1 MSWQILITLSIFLY
15 SSSVLL
21 QRVLLKN
28 NKTDPISFAI
38 LFQTGVSLVIG
49 LFVLITKG
57 GINFPNLLPFFWSV
71 VLMTVSYALA
81 NIFIF
86 KSLKFTEAS
95 SFTVIFSSKTIFA
108 ILGASLFLGEKL
120 NFNQWIGSFLILAG
134 VMVVSM
140 RDKLKIKL
148 GEIFAL
154 TAAVLF
160 GLANTNDRFLVQAF
174 DSYSYVIIGFLL
186 PAIFITGIY
195 PKKIL
200 GIGSMFKEKL
210 FLPKLAIL
218 CFLYGFAAV
227 TFFQALQITTNSS
240 QLFSINALSGILT
253 VILSIIFLKEYEF
266 IPRKIIGAALSLVG
280 LLLVS

>member
-108 ILGASLFLGEKL
+108 ILGASLFLGE
-120 NFNQWIGSFLILAG
+120 
-134 VMVVSM
+134 
-140 RDKLKIKL
+140 
-148 GEIFAL
+148 
-154 TAAVLF
+154 
-160 GLANTNDRFLVQAF
+160 
-174 DSYSYVIIGFLL
+174 
-186 PAIFITGIY
+186 
-195 PKKIL
+195 
-200 GIGSMFKEKL
+200 
-210 FLPKLAIL
+210 
-218 CFLYGFAAV
+218 
-227 TFFQALQITTNSS
+227 
-240 QLFSINALSGILT
+240 
-253 VILSIIFLKEYEF
+253 
-266 IPRKIIGAALSLVG
+266 
-280 LLLVS
+280 

>member
-1 MSWQILITLSIFLY
+1 MAKFHEIFF
-15 SSSVLL
+15 
-21 QRVLLKN
+21 R
-28 NKTDPISFAI
+28 T
-38 LFQTGVSLVIG
+38 
-49 LFVLITKG
+49 
-57 GINFPNLLPFFWSV
+57 
-71 VLMTVSYALA
+71 
-81 NIFIF
+81 
-86 KSLKFTEAS
+86 
-95 SFTVIFSSKTIFA
+95 
-108 ILGASLFLGEKL
+108 
-120 NFNQWIGSFLILAG
+120 
-134 VMVVSM
+134 
-140 RDKLKIKL
+140 KL